1 MNPNK
6 QYCNC
11 EGYYDEVN
19 NTCDPYTAGDPNP
32 CPPTTWGNILNW
44 IGQNVTIGQGGGY
57 GPPNA
62 ASNYYGNNAYDTRKD
77 YTWLYVVGG
86 IVVIGI
92 IYWTTKK
99 KK

>member
-32 CPPTTWGNILNW
+32 CPPTTWGNIWNW
-44 IGQNVTIGQGGGY
+44 IGQNVTIGQGGY

-62 ASNYYGNNAYDTRKD
+62 ATNYYGNNAYDTRKD